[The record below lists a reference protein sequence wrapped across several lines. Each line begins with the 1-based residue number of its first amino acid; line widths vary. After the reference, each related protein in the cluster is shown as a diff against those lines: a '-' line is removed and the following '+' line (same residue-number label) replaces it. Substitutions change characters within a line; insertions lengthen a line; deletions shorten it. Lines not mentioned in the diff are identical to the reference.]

1 MKRMIRIPIGVT
13 FIILGIAGLILPILQ
28 GWLFLAIGSLV
39 LSVDV
44 KFFARIENR
53 ISRRFP
59 RIGRALHRVKERFPI
74 LAA

>member
-1 MKRMIRIPIGVT
+1 MKRMIRIPIGVA
-13 FIILGIAGLILPILQ
+13 FIGLGIAGLILPILQ

-39 LSVDV
+39 LSVDI
-44 KFFARIENR
+44 KFFARIESR

-59 RIGRALHRVKERFPI
+59 RIGRALHRLKERFPI